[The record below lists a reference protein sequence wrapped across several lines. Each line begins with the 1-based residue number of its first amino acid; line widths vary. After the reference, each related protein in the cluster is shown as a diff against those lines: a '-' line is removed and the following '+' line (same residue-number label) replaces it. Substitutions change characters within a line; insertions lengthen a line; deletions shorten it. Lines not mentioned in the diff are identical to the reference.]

1 MISLPQ
7 EYRHLLEEQLDE
19 YLESVEETSD
29 ATGMVQDIM
38 ELLQSVA
45 GECEVDVRG
54 GDIVAYME
62 NEGEIEDGL
71 FDILLDELEE
81 EDLEDFTAEDLIA
94 LLEKI
99 VEIEWVDE
107 DEESFG
113 VEELDEDL
121 GFDGTVIDDL
131 DDDF

>member
-131 DDDF
+131 DDEF

>member
-7 EYRHLLEEQLDE
+7 EYRDLLLEQLDE
-19 YLESVEETSD
+19 YLESADDTGD
-29 ATGMVQDIM
+29 AAGMVQDII
-38 ELLQSVA
+38 ELLQSA
-45 GECEVDVRG
+45 ADECDVDVAG
-54 GDIVAYME
+54 GDIVAFME

-81 EDLEDFTAEDLIA
+81 EDLEDFSGEDLIV

-131 DDDF
+131 DEDF